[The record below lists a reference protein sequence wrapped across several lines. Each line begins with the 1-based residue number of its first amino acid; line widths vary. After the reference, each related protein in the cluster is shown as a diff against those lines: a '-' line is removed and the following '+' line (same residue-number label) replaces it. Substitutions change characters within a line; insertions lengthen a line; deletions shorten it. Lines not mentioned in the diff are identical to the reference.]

1 MLNIPVLS
9 IVIFCLIFIP
19 SFVIGYLRGWKSA
32 LFISLVLLAMMG
44 GFLGLAL
51 GLYDFAW
58 WPAFKG
64 LFIDKAGGTGNLEAF
79 KDIAKPTVVGL
90 VMMCATPLA
99 YATALLLHIPF
110 KEKLKRSLY
119 PTITKNPK
127 RPEEYTLSRGK
138 NATQRAIGATISG
151 TTGLLMASTVVAGVE
166 SITVPSKK
174 GTFISNIARPLAN
187 VYTFGHGGYSN
198 PYQIAYE
205 FLPYTKNSNAQAAFN
220 ALANIDQ
227 NALNDSDGDGV
238 IDIVQNI
245 LLINDSSIIDHV
257 HDLTQSGE
265 AFVAI
270 LKTLDHNAG
279 NRFQLWNQKAGT
291 TDGINPTFFNDL
303 RNAFSGIHLGL
314 GLDSDSI
321 ETIVSYLDSKVA
333 SFETTDNEP
342 GSSWY
347 VDWKNVEQQI
357 ATEKETLE
365 ALKAQLAELKS
376 TLIDLNNKKAN
387 IITEL
392 QRRENRLREL
402 DGTTTSSIDWATKD
416 FNAKET
422 DYQISETKFQ
432 NFFTTMF
439 EPTRLKYENLRTQFQ
454 IAEDS
459 LNSAKQEFETKT
471 NELAQLN
478 AQLANY
484 RSTVTT
490 NTNEINRLNT
500 SNASLASKI
509 VACDRDADAIDQL
522 LNGPNGLMAQ
532 RDSMNLD
539 LTSKNAELQSLQRD
553 LVTATSTKNTLESEI
568 RNLET
573 QLANPNLSSTERTN
587 LTNQKTQKSNQL
599 ISVNQ
604 NILSLNSQI
613 AALTNVVNK
622 LSSNVTSL
630 TGDIS
635 AKQAERSRI
644 LNDKNGYQ
652 TDKANNEFRITQLT
666 SLNDDIN
673 NNQIPQIENAIRVK
687 QGEVYT
693 AQSNLNTR
701 QSQYDNAKNLFEDCE
716 QNEFTPVNNQNT
728 KNQNERDSRM
738 AARDTAR
745 QHLDSLISEKAM
757 LEDNEQNP
765 GSIIYQQKLLTDIID
780 QIASTETSIHEYENQ
795 VDGKIIEQERLIK
808 DLETNPATGEAA
820 LRKIRDD
827 QKELYLNNI
836 EIYNEIIRE
845 LLRS

>member
-138 NATQRAIGATISG
+138 NVTQRAIGATISG

-187 VYTFGHGGYSN
+187 VYTFGQGGYSN

-270 LKTLDHNAG
+270 LKTLDHNSG
-279 NRFQLWNQKAGT
+279 NKFQLWNQKAGT
-291 TDGINPTFFNDL
+291 TDGINPMFFNDL
-303 RNAFSGIHLGL
+303 RNAFSGIHLEL
-314 GLDSDSI
+314 GLDNDSI
-321 ETIVSYLDSKVA
+321 ETIVTYLDSKVA

-357 ATEKETLE
+357 VAAKESLD
-365 ALKAQLAELKS
+365 ALKAELAELKS
-376 TLIDLNNKKAN
+376 SLTDLNNQKAS

-402 DGTTTSSIDWATKD
+402 DGTTTSSIDWAIKD
-416 FNAKET
+416 LDAKET
-422 DYQISETKFQ
+422 NYQISETKYQSYFA
-432 NFFTTMF
+432 TTF
-439 EPTRLKYENLRTQFQ
+439 VTTRDRYENLRTQFQ
-454 IAEDS
+454 AAENS
-459 LNSAKQEFETKT
+459 LNIAKQDLAAKT
-471 NELAQLN
+471 NELAQLE
-478 AQLANY
+478 ARLAGY
-484 RSTVTT
+484 RNTIST
-490 NTNEINRLNT
+490 NTSEINRLNS
-500 SNASLASKI
+500 SNASLESKI
-509 VACDRDADAIDQL
+509 IACDRDVLAIDQL
-522 LNGPNGLMAQ
+522 LNGPNGLIVQ
-532 RDSMNLD
+532 RDNMNLD
-539 LTSKNAELQSLQRD
+539 LTSKNTQLQSLQRD
-553 LVTATSTKNTLESEI
+553 LATATSTKNTLESDI
-568 RNLET
+568 RTLDT

-599 ISVNQ
+599 STVNQ

-613 AALTNVVNK
+613 DTLTTEINK

-630 TGDIS
+630 SGNIS
-635 AKQAERSRI
+635 TKQAERLRI
-644 LNDKNGYQ
+644 LNDKNDYQ
-652 TDKANNEFRITQLT
+652 TNKTNNEFQISQLT
-666 SLNDDIN
+666 LQNDDISN
-673 NNQIPQIENAIRVK
+673 NLIPQTDSAIKVK
-687 QGEVYT
+687 QREVSD
-693 AQSNLNTR
+693 AQINLNAR
-701 QSQYDNAKNLFEDCE
+701 QSQYDDAKNLFEDYE
-716 QNEFTPVNNQNT
+716 QNVFTQVNNQNT
-728 KNQNERDSRM
+728 KNQNERDSNM
-738 AARDTAR
+738 AARDAAK
-745 QHLDSLISEKAM
+745 QHLDSLIAEKAM

-765 GSIIYQQKLLTDIID
+765 GSIIYQQKLLTDITD
-780 QIASTETSIHEYENQ
+780 QIATTETSIHEYENQ

-808 DLETNPATGEAA
+808 DLETNPATGEVA